1 MTGAGAKRLLEDRVA
16 VVTGAGRGIG
26 RAIAELFVEHGARVV
41 VNDVDEAV
49 AQETVAR
56 CAERAGAGSAT
67 SSVGSVADAGYAAVL
82 MKRAVE
88 VFGKLDVLVNNAGI
102 TRDAMVHKMN
112 EEDWATVLQ
121 VNLTGSFHC
130 VRAASPYLR
139 DVAKAELEER
149 GEIRYHRKVVNFFS
163 TAAIHGNLGQANYAA
178 AKMGNVG
185 LTRSLA
191 REWAR
196 YRINVNCVAPGFTD
210 TRLTRPKEDGDG
222 TLGIPRAERE
232 AFIERLPFGRPA
244 APIEVARVVLFFSS
258 PLSDWVTGQ
267 EINVSGGQQI
277 P

>member
-1 MTGAGAKRLLEDRVA
+1 MTGAGAGRLLEDRVA

-56 CAERAGAGSAT
+56 CEERAGEGAAT

-196 YRINVNCVAPGFTD
+196 FRINVNCVAPGFTD

>member
-1 MTGAGAKRLLEDRVA
+1 MTGAGAGRLLEDRVA

-26 RAIAELFVEHGARVV
+26 RAIAELFVEQGARVV
-41 VNDVDEAV
+41 VNDLDEAV

-56 CAERAGAGSAT
+56 CAERAGASAAT
-67 SSVGSVADAGYAAVL
+67 SSVGSVADAGYATVL

-102 TRDAMVHKMN
+102 TRDAMLHKMD

-121 VNLTGSFHC
+121 VNLTGTFHC

-139 DVAKAELEER
+139 DAAKAELEQR
-149 GEIRYHRKVVNFFS
+149 GEVRYHRKVVNFFS

-196 YRINVNCVAPGFTD
+196 YRVNVNCVAPGFTD

-244 APIEVARVVLFFSS
+244 APVEVARVVLFFSS

>member
-1 MTGAGAKRLLEDRVA
+1 MTGASGGRLLDDRVA

-26 RAIAELFVEHGARVV
+26 RAIAELFVEQGARVV
-41 VNDVDEAV
+41 VNDVDEEV
-49 AQETVAR
+49 AEETVAR
-56 CAERAGAGSAT
+56 CRERVGAGSAT
-67 SSVGSVADAGYAAVL
+67 SSVGSVADAGYAAAL
-82 MKRAVE
+82 MKRAVD
-88 VFGKLDVLVNNAGI
+88 VFGKLDILVNNAGV
-102 TRDAMVHKMN
+102 TRDAMVHKMS
-112 EEDWATVLQ
+112 EEDWRTVVD
-121 VNLTGSFHC
+121 VNLTGTFHC

-139 DVAKAELEER
+139 DVAKAELEEK

-163 TAAIHGNLGQANYAA
+163 TAAVHGNLGQANYAA

-210 TRLTRPKEDGDG
+210 TRLTRPKEEGDG
-222 TLGIPRAERE
+222 SLGIPRAERD
-232 AFIERLPFGRPA
+232 AFLERLPFGRPA
-244 APIEVARVVLFFSS
+244 MPVDVARVVLFLSS

-267 EINVSGGQQI
+267 EINVSGGHQI